1 MEQLSIEEK
10 ARAYDEAI
18 NKIIDVVEA
27 GTIEQGLAEWI
38 FPELKESDDEEIRK
52 DLIKALNQFTNGH
65 TSILYKNED
74 FLKWIAWVEKQ
85 GEHINFLNK
94 IQVGDK
100 VTRNQDGVL
109 VNLSQLKRVAKSEQ
123 KSAEEYNITGI
134 GSKHAE
140 GKLGEMIKNLKPI
153 NEVMQQKWSEEDDIM
168 VYDIDNA
175 LRCQITYPLSK
186 IQSMLTWI
194 NNLKDRVL
202 SQLEQD

>member
-74 FLKWIAWVEKQ
+74 FL
-85 GEHINFLNK
+85 
-94 IQVGDK
+94 
-100 VTRNQDGVL
+100 
-109 VNLSQLKRVAKSEQ
+109 
-123 KSAEEYNITGI
+123 
-134 GSKHAE
+134 
-140 GKLGEMIKNLKPI
+140 
-153 NEVMQQKWSEEDDIM
+153 
-168 VYDIDNA
+168 
-175 LRCQITYPLSK
+175 
-186 IQSMLTWI
+186 
-194 NNLKDRVL
+194 
-202 SQLEQD
+202 